1 VIKKIGV
8 VVHNNNNQQHIYK
21 HKSLSISKVHLTML
35 YLSVCFALASFASAS
50 VDFSLRGY
58 GLQRLK
64 GGKHALRE
72 PTTCENVEV
81 FWYKD
86 AVIDNFSP
94 INNQQKW
101 EGEGQRYWVNKQ
113 FWGGEGFP
121 M

>member
-1 VIKKIGV
+1 
-8 VVHNNNNQQHIYK
+8 
-21 HKSLSISKVHLTML
+21 ML

-50 VDFSLRGY
+50 VDFYLRGY